1 MTTETVAKGL
11 EGIVAAETELSYV
24 NGQEGILEYV
34 GIPIDQLAEQSCFEE
49 VVYLLWHRRLPTAS
63 ELQSFK
69 NEIRSQYAIS
79 HHTKSLLKCIPA
91 SAGPMHALQTGVS
104 FIGCLNPEADE
115 ISVPALRRNG
125 IHLLAKLP
133 TIVAHFDRLRKDE
146 NLLDPDPDLS
156 IAENFL
162 YLLNGEKPKPA
173 MAKALDACLIL
184 HADHGL
190 NASTFTARVV
200 SSTLSDLYSAV
211 SAAIGALRGPLHGGA
226 NERVMHMLQEIGS
239 VSNAESY
246 IRDKMARKEKVMGF
260 GHRVYKTKDPRAV
273 FLKTLAHDL
282 AVQTGYEN
290 LFNIS
295 NRVEEVMAELVADKG
310 IYPNVDFYSATTYR
324 SIGFEVDLFTPIFAV
339 SRVGGW
345 VGQVIEQ
352 HDDNR
357 IMRPKA
363 KYIGKHQVDYVPI
376 EER

>member
-1 MTTETVAKGL
+1 
-11 EGIVAAETELSYV
+11 
-24 NGQEGILEYV
+24 
-34 GIPIDQLAEQSCFEE
+34 
-49 VVYLLWHRRLPTAS
+49 
-63 ELQSFK
+63 
-69 NEIRSQYAIS
+69 
-79 HHTKSLLKCIPA
+79 
-91 SAGPMHALQTGVS
+91 MHALQTAVS
-104 FIGCLNPEADE
+104 FIGCLNPQADE
-115 ISVPALRRNG
+115 ITIPALRRNG

-133 TIVAHFDRLRKDE
+133 TIVAHFDCLRKDKE
-146 NLLDPDPDLS
+146 LLDPDPNMSL
-156 IAENFL
+156 AENFL
-162 YLLNGEKPKPA
+162 YILNGEKPKPA
-173 MAKALDACLIL
+173 MAKALDTCLIL

-211 SAAIGALRGPLHGGA
+211 SAAIGALRGSLHGGA

-239 VSNAESY
+239 LSKADAF
-246 IRDKMARKEKVMGF
+246 IRGKIARKEKVMGF

-273 FLKTLAHDL
+273 YLKTLAHEL

-290 LFNIS
+290 LFEIS
-295 NRVEEVMAELVADKG
+295 NRVEEIMAELVADKG

-352 HDDNR
+352 HGDNR

-363 KYIGKHQVDYVPI
+363 KYIGPHNVDYVPA
-376 EER
+376 ENR